1 MNRITICIAI
11 SAAAAFGAGLL
22 FGLHKLDFAVA
33 AAIAAIISAA
43 VAVRYTRRQRQSV
56 GLMLGAV
63 RNHDTTLRLHGDGS
77 VIDAQLNEIAEIL
90 HDVRRQAYESECTY
104 STIFNRISAAV
115 LVVDNAGF
123 VRMINN
129 AALRLFGVEV
139 MPHLDTLARVD
150 PRLPILLGN
159 ATHGSRINFSLPPSA
174 ELVIT
179 TTLEE
184 IAGEPMKI
192 FLADNIGAELQ
203 QAETESWV
211 KLTRVLIH
219 EITNSLTPIVSIART
234 LTDEHA
240 LSQEH
245 QRGIDTI
252 GLTARNL
259 MEFVE
264 SFRTFSHT
272 PQARPEPIEL
282 LPFLTAQIEAAQAT
296 ISDGIR
302 ISLSVKPRDLM
313 IYADPGMTAR
323 VITNIINNAAA
334 ALTDSENGSVMEGSE
349 ITITAG
355 CDDAENVLIDI
366 ANNGEQ
372 ISADNTSRIFTPFFS
387 TRSNGQ
393 GIGLALCKQLM
404 RAQSATITLL
414 PYTHSPLTTFRLTF
428 P

>member
-1 MNRITICIAI
+1 MNRCSIYIAA
-11 SAAAAFGAGLL
+11 SVAAAFGSGLL
-22 FGLHKLDFAVA
+22 FGLHKVEISVTVA
-33 AAIAAIISAA
+33 ITAIIFAT
-43 VAVRYTRRQRQSV
+43 VAIRYTRRQRQSV
-56 GLMLGAV
+56 ELMLGAV
-63 RNHDTTLRLHGDGS
+63 RNHDTTLRLCGEDP
-77 VIDAQLNEIAEIL
+77 VIDVQLNEIAGIL

-104 STIFNRISAAV
+104 STIFNHISAAV
-115 LVVDNAGF
+115 MVVDSAGF
-123 VRMINN
+123 VRMVNN

-139 MPHLDTLARVD
+139 LPHIDVLARVD
-150 PRLPILLGN
+150 PSLPVLLGN
-159 ATHGSRINFSLPPSA
+159 ASHGSRINFSIPSSA

-179 TTLEE
+179 ASSGE

-192 FLADNIGAELQ
+192 FLADNISAELQ
-203 QAETESWV
+203 QAETESWM

-219 EITNSLTPIVSIART
+219 EITNSLTPIVSIAHT
-234 LTDEHA
+234 LTDGHA
-240 LSQEH
+240 LAQEH

-264 SFRTFSHT
+264 RFRTFSHT
-272 PQARPEPIEL
+272 PKARSEPIEL
-282 LPFLTAQIEAAQAT
+282 LPFLTGQVEAARTT
-296 ISDGIR
+296 ISGDIR
-302 ISLSVKPRDLM
+302 ITLSVKPRDLM

-323 VITNIINNAAA
+323 VITNIINNAAV
-334 ALTDSENGSVMEGSE
+334 ALTDSETDSVREGAE
-349 ITITAG
+349 IIIIAG

-372 ISADNTSRIFTPFFS
+372 IPADNTSRIFTPFFS